1 MWWFRTAAADRDDWK
16 FLDLGFSD
24 EEKILTVRGDGYT
37 ELTKGE
43 ASPAPLTR
51 LFQSSRTHPARK
63 STPPLDFRWGEG
75 GNFRYSVTSYR
86 WAPHLEWGPDDHC
99 RGAVG

>member
-1 MWWFRTAAADRDDWK
+1 MSTFAEVHEVSGLAVAWWWCRTAAADRDDWK

-43 ASPAPLTR
+43 SSPAPQTR
-51 LFQSSRTHPARK
+51 LFHSSRTQPTA
-63 STPPLDFRWGEG
+63 DA
-75 GNFRYSVTSYR
+75 
-86 WAPHLEWGPDDHC
+86 APGLSLG
-99 RGAVG
+99 RS